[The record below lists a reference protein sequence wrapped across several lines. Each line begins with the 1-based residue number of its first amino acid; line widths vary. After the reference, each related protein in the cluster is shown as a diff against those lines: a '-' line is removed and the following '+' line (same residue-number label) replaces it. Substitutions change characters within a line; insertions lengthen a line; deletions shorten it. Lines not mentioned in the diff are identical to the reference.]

1 MNIGSMSTSMM
12 PMRPTQQ
19 SSQQQTLSDEQK
31 STVNSIL
38 SNYDAESLTQ
48 ENVETISKQL
58 GEAGIAPSDSLQATI
73 EEAGYDFSEFLSARE
88 EANGQMQGGKAGMP
102 PPPRDGENTAESDY
116 STELSELLSAYES
129 GEADETDFES
139 FISFMRSGNDDL
151 IGNLL
156 DTRG

>member
-58 GEAGIAPSDSLQATI
+58 GEAGIAPSESLKTTI
-73 EEAGYDFSEFLSARE
+73 EEAGYDFSEFLADR
-88 EANGQMQGGKAGMP
+88 EANSPMQGGMPP
-102 PPPRDGENTAESDY
+102 PPPRDGENTAESEY
-116 STELSELLSAYES
+116 SSELSELLTALENN
-129 GEADETDFES
+129 EADEADFES
-139 FISFMRSGNDDL
+139 FISFMRSGNDDM